1 MEGEKGTV
9 CVTGGTGF
17 IASWLIK
24 TLLEQGYSVH
34 TTIRPD
40 PENKKDISFLTS
52 LPGAPDKLKI
62 FTADLR
68 YPDSFDAAIQ
78 GCKGLVHTAS
88 PMPNEFANNESHE
101 EVLVQRAID
110 GTLGILK
117 ACSRSKTM
125 KRVLCI
131 SGMASVYLNNE
142 KVDVM
147 DESFWTDVD
156 YASEMKDPFGFYV
169 ISKTLI
175 EKAVLQFAAEH
186 GLDLVTVIPSLVV
199 GPFIC
204 PTLSDSLKAA
214 LAPVFGK
221 KDDYSFLLNMSM
233 VHVDD
238 LARAFVFLLQHPG
251 PTGRYICSSDTV
263 TIQKIVEILSN
274 THPEFTLPTA
284 ETLAEIEGSK
294 MPGVTSKKL
303 MDLGFRFNYGV
314 QDMYDGV
321 IKCYSA
327 KTDGQSNKMNSHSHT
342 APSSTRSSGYYTKC
356 LELQQLI
363 AGKSTWKVLIMDKV
377 TVKVMSHSC
386 KVADITD
393 QGVSLVEDLFRRR
406 QPLPT
411 MDAIYFMQP
420 TREKSLLTTSTK
432 VSCQRMN
439 IPPQKADKSREAHRE
454 LLMEEGLPIL

>member
-1 MEGEKGTV
+1 MSNV
-9 CVTGGTGF
+9 IQGGTGF

-52 LPGAPDKLKI
+52 LPEAPDKLKI

-68 YPDSFDAAIQ
+68 YPDSFDATIQ

-88 PMPNEFANNESHE
+88 PMPNEFASDESHE
-101 EVLVQRAID
+101 EVLVLRAID

-117 ACSRSKTM
+117 ACLRSETM
-125 KRVLCI
+125 KRILYI
-131 SGMASVYLNNE
+131 SSMASVYLNNE

-156 YASEMKDPFGFYV
+156 YASEMKDPFGFYI

-175 EKAVLQFAAEH
+175 EKAVLQFAVEH
-186 GLDLVTVIPSLVV
+186 GLDLVIVIHSLVV

-214 LAPVFGK
+214 LAPIFGK
-221 KDDYSFLLNMSM
+221 KDDYSFLINMSM

-238 LARAFVFLLQHPG
+238 LAKACVFLLEHPG

-274 THPEFTLPTA
+274 THPEFTLPTP
-284 ETLAEIEGSK
+284 ETLTEIEGSK

-303 MDLGFRFNYGV
+303 MDLGFKFNYGV

-321 IKCYSA
+321 IKC
-327 KTDGQSNKMNSHSHT
+327 
-342 APSSTRSSGYYTKC
+342 
-356 LELQQLI
+356 
-363 AGKSTWKVLIMDKV
+363 
-377 TVKVMSHSC
+377 C
-386 KVADITD
+386 K
-393 QGVSLVEDLFRRR
+393 
-406 QPLPT
+406 
-411 MDAIYFMQP
+411 
-420 TREKSLLTTSTK
+420 EKGFL
-432 VSCQRMN
+432 
-439 IPPQKADKSREAHRE
+439 
-454 LLMEEGLPIL
+454 